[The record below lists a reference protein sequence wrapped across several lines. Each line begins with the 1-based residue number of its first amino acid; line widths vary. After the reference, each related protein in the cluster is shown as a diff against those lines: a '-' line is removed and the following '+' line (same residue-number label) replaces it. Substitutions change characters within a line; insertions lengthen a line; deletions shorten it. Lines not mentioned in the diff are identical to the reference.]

1 MYLIKDK
8 IDMSEKVSKIEVFA
22 KDITKHAKPGQFVI
36 LRVEEFGERIPLTIA
51 DVDQELGTISIIF
64 QIVGAT
70 TYKLNKLKKGEYII
84 DLVGPLGKPM
94 NFIGLNKVLIVGGG
108 LGLAILYPIIKKL
121 HELHIKTDSIVGFKS
136 KEFIFLEDEFKDL
149 SHEFYLLTDDG
160 SKGIKGL
167 VTDQLKKVLEKN
179 TYDQVITIGPLMM
192 MKHVAIITKEKNI
205 KTICSM
211 NPIMVDGTGMCGGCR
226 VKLNNEVKF
235 ACVDGPEFDAH
246 QVDFDLA
253 IKRNQ
258 VYHDFEEEKYKD
270 SMK

>member
-8 IDMSEKVSKIEVFA
+8 IDMSSKVSKIILFA
-22 KDITKHAKPGQFVI
+22 KDIVKHAEPGQFVI
-36 LRVEEFGERIPLTIA
+36 LRVDELGERIPLTIA
-51 DVDQELGTISIIF
+51 DIDQKLGTISIIF

-70 TYKLNKLKKGEYII
+70 TYKLNQLKKGDYIM
-84 DLVGPLGKPM
+84 DLVGPLGKAM
-94 NFIGLNKVLIVGGG
+94 NFDGLKKVLIIGGG
-108 LGLAILYPIIKKL
+108 LGCAILYPIIRKL
-121 HELHIKTDSIVGFKS
+121 NLLNIEIDSIIGFKS
-136 KEFIFLEDEFKDL
+136 KDFIFLEDEFKKL
-149 SHEFYLLTDDG
+149 SDEFYLLTDDG

-167 VTDQLKKVLEKN
+167 VTDQLKIILEN
-179 TYDQVITIGPLMM
+179 NQYDEIITIGPLMM

-226 VKLNNEVKF
+226 VKLNDGVKF

-258 VYHDFEEEKYKD
+258 IYHEFEEEQYKTII
-270 SMK
+270 K